1 MIIKVDKEWSC
12 KNIDLPL
19 DMIEGMEESAGATVF
34 EDAIAPFQNA
44 DTPSVDKAL

>member
-1 MIIKVDKEWSC
+1 MTIKVVEEWIR

-19 DMIEGMEESAGATVF
+19 DMIEGMEETAGATVF

-44 DTPSVDKAL
+44 DTPSVDNVL